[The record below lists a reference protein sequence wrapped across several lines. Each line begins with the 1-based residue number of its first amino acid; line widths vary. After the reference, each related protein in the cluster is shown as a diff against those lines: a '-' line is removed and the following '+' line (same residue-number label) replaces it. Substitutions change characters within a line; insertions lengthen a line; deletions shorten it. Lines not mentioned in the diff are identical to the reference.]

1 MVGIL
6 FRGNLHNVKLEV
18 TTEEVKPYL
27 YNYVAKLVDKKG
39 LVITSIAV
47 KSVRILSVPNSVGHY
62 VVIHNENQRY
72 CVSNKIYLTE
82 WLL

>member
-1 MVGIL
+1 
-6 FRGNLHNVKLEV
+6 LEV
-18 TTEEVKPYL
+18 TTEEVKPYV

-39 LVITSIAV
+39 LTITSMAV
-47 KSVRILSVPNSVGHY
+47 EGVRILSVPSSVGHY

-72 CVSNKIYLTE
+72 SVANKIYLTE